1 MNRITG
7 RRAIAR
13 VASGF
18 RVGAAVG
25 AVALGVLGVL
35 GAVGVSGNAA
45 AAEKSAPAVDRN
57 TLVVALDKEIQSLDA
72 LVTASGDSQRYAMSI
87 FDTLYGFDDKGNIV
101 PRMAT
106 SYAMSSD
113 GLAYTFKLRPNI
125 KFHNGDPFT
134 SADVKYSIERVVDPV
149 TKSTRRPYFAP
160 VIEGVDTP
168 DPLTVRIR
176 LKQPDGVFLN
186 KIAGFLFI
194 VPQKY
199 TSSLPNVEAFAAAPI
214 GTGPYRV
221 KANKVGQYHELERFD
236 DFYGDKP
243 AIKTLVF
250 KYIPEPSSRVNAIV
264 SGEVDIAAMIPLA
277 EVARLRQDAALDV
290 ITNPVSSPMHVRL
303 YSNVPDSPLAKRD
316 VRLALNYAI
325 DANAIIKGVFH
336 GVGAPMGTFISKY
349 FPYGGDPSVKPYPYD
364 PAKARALLRQAGY
377 PNGFSIKLYDAVGT
391 PKEFAEALAAYWGQ
405 VGVKVDINRIDYAA
419 WSRLNNTHKT
429 GPMTTTQFTNA
440 IYDPIH
446 PVAGSFSKDG
456 AWSDYYNPE
465 VEALLKQLET
475 TTGAQA
481 RGELFRKIGKIL
493 HDDASAVLVTELFN
507 VFAKKKSLTW
517 EVQQGSGF
525 LNFRKVAWH

>member
-1 MNRITG
+1 MNELMG
-7 RRAIAR
+7 RRAAAR
-13 VASGF
+13 MTQVIRRWRA
-18 RVGAAVG
+18 R
-25 AVALGVLGVL
+25 
-35 GAVGVSGNAA
+35 AA
-45 AAEKSAPAVDRN
+45 AAVIALGALSSTAMTSTATAADKTGPAVDRN

-87 FDTLYGFDDKGNIV
+87 FDTLYGFDAKGNIV

-106 SYAMSSD
+106 SYTMSSD
-113 GLAYTFKLRPNI
+113 GLVYTFKLRPNI
-125 KFHNGDPFT
+125 KFHNGDTFT
-134 SADVKYSIERVVDPV
+134 SADVKYSIERVIDPT

-160 VIEGVDTP
+160 VIDSVETP

-194 VPQKY
+194 VGQKY
-199 TSSLPNVEAFAAAPI
+199 ATSLPNAEAFAAAPV

-221 KANKVGQYHELERFD
+221 KTNKVGQFLELERFD

-243 AIKTLVF
+243 AIRTLVF

-277 EVARLRQDAALDV
+277 EVARLRQDAALDI

-316 VRLALNYAI
+316 VRLALNYAV

-349 FPYGGDPSVKPYPYD
+349 FPYGGDPSVAPYPYD

-446 PVAGSFSKDG
+446 PVAGSFSKEG
-456 AWSDYYNPE
+456 AWSDYYNSE
-465 VEALLKQLET
+465 VEALLKQLDT
-475 TTGAQA
+475 TTGAEA
-481 RGELFRKIGKIL
+481 RGALFRKIGKIL

-507 VFAKKKSLTW
+507 VFAKKKGLTW